1 MKGYDLY
8 MSGNT
13 IKLIKTP
20 DHKSVLVICNNKI
33 LAEIPINL
41 MKHFV
46 NNDERDLLEVI
57 KS

>member
-20 DHKSVLVICNNKI
+20 DHKSVLVTCNNKI

-41 MKHFV
+41 MIHFV